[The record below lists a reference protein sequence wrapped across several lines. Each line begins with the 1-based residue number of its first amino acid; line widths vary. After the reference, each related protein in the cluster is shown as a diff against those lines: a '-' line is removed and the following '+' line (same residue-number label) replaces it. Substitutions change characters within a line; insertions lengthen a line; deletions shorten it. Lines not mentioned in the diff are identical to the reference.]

1 MIGLP
6 RFRRKDR
13 LAATGVV
20 LALSLSI
27 QPAFGV
33 DERKLSFY
41 HTHTGI
47 ELEIVYARGGEY
59 IDSALDDIESF
70 LSDFRTGD
78 ARAIDPALLD
88 LVYDIRESLGSR
100 GNYEIISAYR
110 SPQTNQMLQGRSSNS
125 GVATKSQHLLGKA
138 IDLRLQG
145 VPTTD
150 LRDAA
155 IALQRGGV
163 GFYEASNF
171 VHVDTG
177 RVRRW

>member
-1 MIGLP
+1 M
-6 RFRRKDR
+6 
-13 LAATGVV
+13 
-20 LALSLSI
+20 ALSLSV
-27 QPAFGV
+27 QPAFSI

-41 HTHTGI
+41 HTHTGN
-47 ELEIVYARGGEY
+47 ELEVVYARGGEY
-59 IDSALDDIESF
+59 VDSALDEIESF

-88 LVYDIRESLGSR
+88 LVYDIRDSLGSR
-100 GNYEIISAYR
+100 GTFEIISAYR
-110 SPQTNQMLQGRSSNS
+110 SPQTNQMLQDRSSNS

-138 IDLRLQG
+138 IDLRLRG

-163 GFYEASNF
+163 GFYETSDF

-177 RVRRW
+177 RIRRW